1 MLTAG
6 VTGAAPTGTV
16 TFISAGVTLG
26 TAPILNGHADTTVS
40 FPDPG
45 TYTVTAS
52 YVGDGNNQASSS
64 SPLSIT
70 VAQIPSTTLLS
81 VDTLTPGAN
90 QVFHFVVGF
99 SGYSP
104 TGTVTFLLAD
114 GTSIGTTQAVG
125 GQASFAYFFPI
136 AGTYTVHASYAGDAA
151 NLPSISSPVTIT
163 VMAQDF
169 TLSSTGDMA
178 TLIGGQEATGTLT
191 ISPTYGYSGT
201 VNLSCSQLVAG
212 EACLFTP
219 PTLRSLDGLS
229 PVSSVF
235 VITTTASNS
244 TKLRKFLE
252 PLDGIAFAG
261 LFGMLFF
268 RKRVRRPNGHLLHRS
283 LLALLLTVSILQI
296 VACSSSPSPAQT
308 PNPNPGT
315 PKGTHTLV
323 ITAADSAGGPSHTVS
338 ITLIVN

>member
-1 MLTAG
+1 MNPTPSAPVLLPSTTTLSALPVSVAPTQPLMLTAG

-114 GTSIGTTQAVG
+114 GTSIGT
-125 GQASFAYFFPI
+125 
-136 AGTYTVHASYAGDAA
+136 
-151 NLPSISSPVTIT
+151 
-163 VMAQDF
+163 
-169 TLSSTGDMA
+169 
-178 TLIGGQEATGTLT
+178 
-191 ISPTYGYSGT
+191 
-201 VNLSCSQLVAG
+201 
-212 EACLFTP
+212 
-219 PTLRSLDGLS
+219 
-229 PVSSVF
+229 
-235 VITTTASNS
+235 
-244 TKLRKFLE
+244 
-252 PLDGIAFAG
+252 
-261 LFGMLFF
+261 
-268 RKRVRRPNGHLLHRS
+268 RRPS
-283 LLALLLTVSILQI
+283 AVKPASPI
-296 VACSSSPSPAQT
+296 SSPSPAHT
-308 PNPNPGT
+308 PSTRTMPETLPTCLASLLPSRSLSWLRTSLSPAPGT
-315 PKGTHTLV
+315 WQR
-323 ITAADSAGGPSHTVS
+323 
-338 ITLIVN
+338 